1 MKTSLLMDFKVD
13 KENKKVT
20 ITREFAAPVSTVWRA
35 WTESKILDQWWAP
48 KPWKAQTKS
57 MDFRVDGSW
66 HYAMVG
72 PEGEQHFA
80 RADYNAITPQK
91 SFTGKDSFTD
101 AEGNITTTLP
111 QSTWKVDFR
120 EENGSTI
127 VTVLI
132 TFEKTEDFEQ
142 NLEMGFKEGM
152 TAAMENLDD
161 LIAKKAI

>member
-13 KENKKVT
+13 KENKKIT

-72 PEGEQHFA
+72 PDGEQHFA
-80 RADYNAITPQK
+80 RADYKAITPEK

-101 AEGNITTTLP
+101 ASGNITATLP
-111 QSTWKVDFR
+111 QSTWNVDFR

-132 TFEKTEDFEQ
+132 TYEKTEDFEEI
-142 NLEMGFKEGM
+142 LKMGFKEGM

>member
-1 MKTSLLMDFKVD
+1 MDFKVD
-13 KENKKVT
+13 KENKKIT

-48 KPWKAQTKS
+48 KPWKARTKS
-57 MDFRVDGSW
+57 QDFRVDGSW
-66 HYAMVG
+66 HYSMVG
-72 PEGEQHFA
+72 PEGEEHFA
-80 RADYNAITPQK
+80 RADYSAITPQK

-101 AEGNITTTLP
+101 ADGNINTAMP

-127 VTVLI
+127 VTVLM
-132 TFEKTEDFEQ
+132 TFEKTEDLEK

-161 LIAKKAI
+161 LIAEKAI